1 VTDTSTTPVWGFI
14 ENPAGY
20 LVEKADAETGW
31 VYPVPEEARAYG
43 FSQEMRHFV
52 DCFAEGRP
60 PSETFDDG
68 LIVNRIIDACYAS
81 MRSGVWVKLGAES

>member
-1 VTDTSTTPVWGFI
+1 
-14 ENPAGY
+14 
-20 LVEKADAETGW
+20 
-31 VYPVPEEARAYG
+31 
-43 FSQEMRHFV
+43 MRHFV

-68 LIVNRIIDACYAS
+68 LVVNRIIDACYAS